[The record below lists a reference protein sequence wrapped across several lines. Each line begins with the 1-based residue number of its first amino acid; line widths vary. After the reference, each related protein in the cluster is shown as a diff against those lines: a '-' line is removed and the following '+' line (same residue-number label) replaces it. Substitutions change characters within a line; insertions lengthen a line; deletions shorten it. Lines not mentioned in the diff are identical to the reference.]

1 MSRAAFWAAFVAVL
15 ALALA
20 FRLADPFARPMHHD
34 EANQAVRFGEL
45 LETGEYR
52 YDPRD
57 HHGPTLYYLTLPF
70 AWARG
75 QRTLSAL
82 DERTVR
88 MVPAVFGAGL
98 ILLFLLLSRGIG
110 RPAVAIAAALA
121 AVSPVL
127 TYYSRFYIQE
137 PLFVF
142 FILAFLIAIGRYAL
156 RPGVAP
162 AVWAGGLAGMAHA
175 TKETWLVVLVPAVA
189 ACALAAIATREA
201 RDRPRVGPRARAL
214 HGLAAVGAAL
224 VPALLLYSSFLRN
237 PAGLVDSV
245 TAFSIYFERGIEP
258 GGHGEPWFSYLR
270 TLAWSSSGGLVFTDA
285 VVLVLAGAG
294 IVHALVLRKT
304 AFWPL
309 FLCLYTV
316 GATVLFSAIPYKT
329 PWNMLPFYMGLVLMA
344 GIGAAA
350 LVERARWRQ
359 VRVTLVIV
367 LAAAGWQLAGQC
379 RRASFQY
386 PTDPRNPYA
395 YAHTSP
401 DFVRL
406 ASRVH
411 DLAARH
417 PDGRGMLV
425 KVVAGPYEQW
435 PFPWYARDL
444 TDVGYWSRAAEAGAL
459 DGVPVI
465 LASEENVAAVEAAV
479 GDRYVSEF
487 YGLRPGVLLTLYV
500 EPGLWQRFVES
511 RR

>member
-1 MSRAAFWAAFVAVL
+1 MSRAAFWGAFVAAL

-34 EANQAVRFGEL
+34 EANQAVRFGLL
-45 LETGEYR
+45 LETGEYH
-52 YDPRD
+52 YDQRD

-75 QRTLSAL
+75 QRTLSEL
-82 DERTVR
+82 DERTMR
-88 MVPAVFGAGL
+88 MVPAVFGTGL

-110 RPAVAIAAALA
+110 RPAVATAAALA

-127 TYYSRFYIQE
+127 TYYGRFYIQE
-137 PLFVF
+137 SLFAF
-142 FILAFLIAIGRYAL
+142 FVLAFLIALGRYAL
-156 RPGVAP
+156 RPGAAP
-162 AVWAGGLAGMAHA
+162 AVWAGGLAGLAYA
-175 TKETWLVVLVPAVA
+175 TKETWLVVMVPALA

-201 RDRPRVGPRARAL
+201 GDRPRVGPRARAL
-214 HGLAAVGAAL
+214 HGLAAIGAAL
-224 VPALLLYSSFLRN
+224 VPALLLYSSFLQN

-245 TAFSIYFERGIEP
+245 SAFSIYFERGLDP
-258 GGHGEPWFSYLR
+258 GGHGEPWYSYLR
-270 TLAWSSSGGLVFTDA
+270 TLAWSSSGGLVFTDV

-294 IVHALVLRKT
+294 IAHAVRLRRT

-309 FLCLYTV
+309 FLCLYSLGTT
-316 GATVLFSAIPYKT
+316 ALFSAIPYKT
-329 PWNMLPFYMGLVLMA
+329 PWNLLPFYMGFVLMA
-344 GIGAAA
+344 GVGAAA
-350 LVERARWRQ
+350 LVERARPRP
-359 VRVTLVIV
+359 VRVALVVV
-367 LAAAGWQLAGQC
+367 LVAAGWQLAMQS

-395 YAHTSP
+395 YVHTSP

-444 TDVGYWSRAAEAGAL
+444 ARVGYWSRAAEAGAL

-465 LASEENVAAVEAAV
+465 LTSEENVAAVEAAV

-500 EPGLWQRFVES
+500 ERGLWERFVAS